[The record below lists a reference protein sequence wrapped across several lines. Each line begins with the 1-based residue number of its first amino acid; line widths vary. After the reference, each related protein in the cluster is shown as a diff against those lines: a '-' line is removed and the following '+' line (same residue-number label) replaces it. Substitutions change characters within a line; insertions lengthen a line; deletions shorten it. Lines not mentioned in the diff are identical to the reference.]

1 MPTFHVLPIQL
12 DVEWGWVVQTTH
24 ANGVV
29 ETSIVFE
36 SYEKAQVAANAW
48 THLDEEWAKV

>member
-12 DVEWGWVVQTTH
+12 GVEWGWVVQTTH
-24 ANGVV
+24 DNGVV

-48 THLDEEWAKV
+48 THLDEDWAKV